1 MVGAR
6 YHVAVANDVLLISDI
21 DSVLCQTAPLAL
33 RWIWDRWGVVVPLSS
48 IRRYDI
54 EYAVQDAMCE
64 LGRDLGAAAID
75 EELTLACW
83 NNPQFYRGLKPRQEI
98 WAALHR
104 WQGRGLPLQL
114 MTRRSRH
121 LRVATLSWM
130 TEHGLEVAG
139 DGALPGWPQLM
150 LSAEKAERCA
160 EVCGSFSRVIFLEDA
175 LHHAEAIAEQSS
187 AEVWLVAQ
195 PWNVSPQHPRVERL
209 DDATIA
215 ARLAQLGGELT
226 S

>member
-1 MVGAR
+1 ML
-6 YHVAVANDVLLISDI
+6 AVQAKVLLISDI
-21 DSVLCQTAPLAL
+21 DSVLCQTAPRAL
-33 RWIWDRWGVVVPLSS
+33 RWIWDRWGVVVPASA

-54 EYAVQDAMCE
+54 EYAVAEAMSDA
-64 LGRDLGAAAID
+64 GRDLSPEAIND
-75 EELTLACW
+75 ELMQACW
-83 NNPQFYRGLKPRQEI
+83 NNPQFYRALAPRQEI

-114 MTRRSRH
+114 MTRRSPH
-121 LRVATLSWM
+121 LRLATLSWM
-130 TEHGLEVAG
+130 AEHGLAVDG
-139 DGALPGWPQLM
+139 PGALPEWPKLM
-150 LSAEKAERCA
+150 LSAEKAERTGEAC
-160 EVCGSFSRVIFLEDA
+160 ERFERVIFLEDA

-195 PWNVSPQHPRVERL
+195 PWNLSPAHPRVERL

-215 ARLAQLGGELT
+215 ARLAALADEL